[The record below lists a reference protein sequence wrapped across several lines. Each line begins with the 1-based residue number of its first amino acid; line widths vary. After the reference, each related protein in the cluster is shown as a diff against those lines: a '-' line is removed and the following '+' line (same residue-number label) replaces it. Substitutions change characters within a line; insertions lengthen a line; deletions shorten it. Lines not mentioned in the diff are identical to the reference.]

1 MIKENLSEKNIE
13 ETYIKKYTS
22 GSKIDFPNNKRKK
35 NHLNS
40 NSNNKLNENNDKQAA
55 NYFRANNNK
64 DVKRL
69 KLQKS
74 LTINRM
80 YKFRAGEALE
90 KKIGNLKIK
99 KTNNKF

>member
-1 MIKENLSEKNIE
+1 M
-13 ETYIKKYTS
+13 
-22 GSKIDFPNNKRKK
+22 
-35 NHLNS
+35 NS

-69 KLQKS
+69 KIQKS
-74 LTINRM
+74 LTIKGM

-90 KKIGNLKIK
+90 KKISNIK
-99 KTNNKF
+99 TIKNNNKF